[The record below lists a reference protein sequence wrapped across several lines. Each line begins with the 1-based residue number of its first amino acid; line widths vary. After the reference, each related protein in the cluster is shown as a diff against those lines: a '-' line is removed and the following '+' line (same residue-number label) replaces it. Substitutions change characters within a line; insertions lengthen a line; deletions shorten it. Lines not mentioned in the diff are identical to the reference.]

1 MRVDKQTGRQGGP
14 GYAVLAYL
22 FTCTP
27 HMVGRGGF
35 EPPKALPADLQS
47 APFGRLGT
55 CPYQIVNSD
64 RRPTGLQGPE
74 EPTAGLE
81 PATVRLQGGCST
93 ELSYV
98 GLPYSRHCSTQWCLT
113 KKNSCKPTAW
123 QHYGSIRRSAC
134 FVKCQESEALK
145 PITQSLPDHHR

>member
-1 MRVDKQTGRQGGP
+1 MIALATAKLPFCLFSIRQTRLLYSQPPLAAWVPAHIQILRDRPSCDGP
-14 GYAVLAYL
+14 ISAVS
-22 FTCTP
+22 
-27 HMVGRGGF
+27 
-35 EPPKALPADLQS
+35 Q
-47 APFGRLGT
+47 
-55 CPYQIVNSD
+55 
-64 RRPTGLQGPE
+64 

-98 GLPYSRHCSTQWCLT
+98 GLPYSRHCSTQRCLT

-145 PITQSLPDHHR
+145 PATQSLPDHHR